1 MTKPLLTLCLTLT
14 LLPAQA
20 ASPREDLA
28 RAALLLQAGREQEAL
43 PALFR
48 AAAADDPYAQ
58 NLLALILYRG
68 KSVARNFELAA
79 EWWEKAALQNL
90 PQAQYNIGLCYALG
104 CGVAPSP
111 EQAVLWWKRAADQ
124 GMPDAA
130 YNLALC
136 YRHGYGVERNTR
148 LEKIYLQLAGEQQ
161 PSTREQTPRPKN
173 RSTRP

>member
-1 MTKPLLTLCLTLT
+1 MTKTLLTLGLLLA
-14 LLPAQA
+14 LLPARA

-58 NLLALILYRG
+58 NILALILYRG
-68 KSVARNFELAA
+68 QSVARNCELAT
-79 EWWEKAALQNL
+79 EWWEKAARQNL
-90 PQAQYNIGLCYALG
+90 PQAQYNLGLCYALG
-104 CGVAPSP
+104 CGVPPSP
-111 EQAVLWWKRAADQ
+111 EQAVHWWKLAAEQ

-136 YRHGYGVERNTR
+136 YRHGYGVERNAQ
-148 LEKIYLQLAGEQQ
+148 LEKTYLQLAGAQQ
-161 PSTREQTPRPKN
+161 PDTRAQNSPTPN
-173 RSTRP
+173 